1 MISNNKISIDHLLD
15 LIDALPKEVKFDYV
29 KPGSN
34 KAVLV
39 SVDRSGLS
47 VAIKKTNDDG
57 DTKSAGMTTATL
69 NTIVDASFEKVPFSV
84 DSIFNGSGSGRSTW
98 EAILANTS
106 EFYTCKVENQK
117 HLIWIPDSPHAIG
130 EVVLYT
136 GEYFEKPNASEHVL
150 ELTVA
155 NYITQHDNESLTLK
169 ELARILKSD
178 VDRAKPDS
186 KTLAIH
192 AFSILYAPHITN
204 CSELARLA
212 GIDSFSASIS
222 DGKKI
227 GMSLRLFVDYKEAKY
242 KGLPLQQIYY
252 GAPGTGK
259 SHTINEQTEGES
271 VIRTTFH
278 PDSDYSTFVGA
289 YKPTMGLLPI
299 CDELGQPMKIGSTVL
314 HKEQIIYEFVDQAFL
329 QAYVKAWKYYAENP
343 DNPTKQYLVIEEINR
358 GNCAQIFGDL
368 FQLLDRNDYGFSVY
382 PINADKDMK
391 KQLAKAFKKDGQTI
405 TIEGSEKI
413 NVYYKGRDVVSEVL
427 NGNILLLPDNLYIW
441 ATMNTSDQSLFPIDS
456 AFKRRWEWQ
465 YMPIGKGYDEHGEE
479 IKWAIEGE
487 KHTFDWWSFIEKM
500 NAQIGEATQSE
511 DKKLGFFFCKA
522 TNGEISAEKF
532 VGKVIFY
539 LWNDVFKN
547 NGFEGPIFK
556 DVDGTELSFGKFY
569 KSDAKGNAIVQ
580 KDKVELFL
588 NNLGVSIAGET
599 EVEDEK
605 LEAAITGGTIDR
617 SKYAFNG
624 SGKYGKSDL
633 GRTIMEKF
641 INEHPELTFDQIKQT
656 FPDSMLN
663 NIPGP
668 GLIVKEDENLSS
680 YSRYYVSGYTSSDG
694 IKYHIYKQWTIGNVP
709 NIIRFAE
716 SQNWSVEKL

>member
-1 MISNNKISIDHLLD
+1 MDQLYNNKMNELGYNQLVCDIFLNWEDVKDEILLPERKQGSGNGTIHVF
-15 LIDALPKEVKFDYV
+15 LGAADAALREEFPSYYEAVDNGEDTSTGAIEVKHYFTPSNIISMLGYV
-29 KPGSN
+29 CKYLHDKEQDVDSTVSSILEYLASSQDESGLLYTKSLLKLSVGSN
-34 KAVLV
+34 KLRPYFKQFESNGVFTKLVRQVLLPN
-39 SVDRSGLS
+39 SSYKISLYKNENGEYAAFWLIGFNWLNNFEADTNGEY
-47 VAIKKTNDDG
+47 IENPKKT
-57 DTKSAGMTTATL
+57 
-69 NTIVDASFEKVPFSV
+69 E
-84 DSIFNGSGSGRSTW
+84 SG
-98 EAILANTS
+98 
-106 EFYTCKVENQK
+106 QK
-117 HLIWIPDSPHAIG
+117 
-130 EVVLYT
+130 T
-136 GEYFEKPNASEHVL
+136 
-150 ELTVA
+150 
-155 NYITQHDNESLTLK
+155 
-169 ELARILKSD
+169 
-178 VDRAKPDS
+178 
-186 KTLAIH
+186 
-192 AFSILYAPHITN
+192 
-204 CSELARLA
+204 
-212 GIDSFSASIS
+212 SIS
-222 DGKKI
+222 
-227 GMSLRLFVDYKEAKY
+227 
-242 KGLPLQQIYY
+242 LQQIYY

-259 SHTINEQTEGES
+259 SHTINELTEGES

-299 CDELGQPMKIGSTVL
+299 CDELGQPMTIGGTAL

-329 QAYVKAWKYYAENP
+329 QAYVNAWKYYAENSEAAK
-343 DNPTKQYLVIEEINR
+343 KQYLVIEEINR

-391 KQLAKAFKKDGQTI
+391 KQLEKAFKGISIDNAD
-405 TIEGSEKI
+405 SI
-413 NVYYKGRDVVSEVL
+413 NKHYKGRDVVKEVL
-427 NGNILLLPDNLYIW
+427 NGDILLLPDNLYIW

-465 YMPIGKGYDEHGEE
+465 YMPIGKGFDENGRE
-479 IKWAIEGE
+479 IKWAIEGAT
-487 KHTFDWWSFIEKM
+487 KKYDWWSFLEKI
-500 NAQIGEATQSE
+500 NAQVGEATQSE

-522 TNGEISAEKF
+522 TNGTISAEKF

-580 KDKVELFL
+580 KEKVELFL
-588 NNLGVSIAGET
+588 TNLGVSIAGEI
-599 EVEDEK
+599 ESDDEK
-605 LEAAITGGTIDR
+605 LEAAITGGTVDR
-617 SKYAFNG
+617 SKYTFNG
-624 SGKYGKSDL
+624 SGRYGKSEL

-641 INEHPELTFDQIKQT
+641 ISEHPELTFDQLKQT